1 MPPSADRAEQPLAV
15 IGGGLVG
22 CALALALARA
32 GLPVTLLDQGSAPG
46 PVIDDRRT
54 VALAPD
60 VLAFL
65 ASLGVKVVGSDYQHM
80 TVWEHAGPAALH
92 FSAEE
97 MGLLRLGAIVEND
110 RLRRDLAEA
119 AAAAGVTLRWGAAV
133 TGVRWPSA
141 GAGPALRLGDE
152 VPLPV
157 RLVCAADGGQ
167 SPVRGMAGIGTQD
180 EPMGQRAVV
189 TTVITERPHGAT
201 AWQRFLPT
209 GPLAF
214 LPLADDEAGRHRC
227 SVVWSADEPEARA
240 LEALDDEAFCAA
252 LGEAFEYRLGAILA
266 AKPRAAFPLSQR
278 HADCYA
284 APGLVLLGDA
294 AHVVHPLAGQGV
306 NLGLRDVMALM
317 PVLCQGAARGTLGDP
332 RIFAGYERSRRRDNA
347 LMLTALSALKRGFA
361 PASGPLSWLR
371 QGGLGWLDHQPAVRQ
386 RFMVQALGLDGTRPP
401 AHVFKEGVVS

>member
-1 MPPSADRAEQPLAV
+1 MPPKSGGAEQPLAV

-32 GLPVTLLDQGSAPG
+32 GLPVTLLDQSAAPG
-46 PVIDDRRT
+46 ARLDDRRT

-60 VLAFL
+60 VLEFL
-65 ASLGVKVVGSDYQHM
+65 AGLGVEVDATNYQHM
-80 TVWEHAGPAALH
+80 TVWEHAGPSALH

-97 MGLLRLGAIVEND
+97 MGLPRLGAIVEND
-110 RLRRDLAEA
+110 RLRWALVQTLE
-119 AAAAGVTLRWGAAV
+119 AAGVALRWGAAV

-141 GAGPALRLGDE
+141 GVGPALRLGDE
-152 VPLPV
+152 APLPV

-189 TTVITERPHGAT
+189 TTVITERPHEAT

-252 LGEAFEYRLGAILA
+252 LGEAFEYRLGAVLA

-294 AHVVHPLAGQGV
+294 AHVIHPLAGQGV
-306 NLGLRDVMALM
+306 NLGLRDVMALV
-317 PVLCQGAARGTLGDP
+317 PILRQGAARGTLGDP
-332 RIFAGYERSRRRDNA
+332 KIFAPYERSRRRDNA
-347 LMLTALSALKRGFA
+347 LMLRALSALKRGFA

-386 RFMVQALGLDGTRPP
+386 RLMAQALGLDGTRPSP
-401 AHVFKEGVVS
+401 AVKEGVVL

>member
-1 MPPSADRAEQPLAV
+1 VPPKAPSGEGSLAV

-32 GLPVTLLDQGSAPG
+32 GLPVTLLDQGPAPG
-46 PVIDDRRT
+46 AVMDDRRT

-65 ASLGVKVVGSDYQHM
+65 AGLGIEVAASDYQHM

-97 MGLLRLGAIVEND
+97 LGLARLGAIVEND
-110 RLRRDLAEA
+110 RLRYDLVQALT
-119 AAAAGVTLRWGAAV
+119 AAGVTLRWGAAV

-141 GAGPALRLGDE
+141 GADPALCLGDKA
-152 VPLPV
+152 PMPV
-157 RLVCAADGGQ
+157 RIVCAADGGQ

-189 TTVITERPHGAT
+189 TTVITERPHEAT

-266 AKPRAAFPLSQR
+266 AKPRAAFPLGQR
-278 HADCYA
+278 HADRYA

-294 AHVVHPLAGQGV
+294 AHVIHPLAGQGV
-306 NLGLRDVMALM
+306 NLGVRDVMALV
-317 PVLCQGAARGTLGDP
+317 PVLRQGAEQGTLGNP
-332 RIFAGYERSRRRDNA
+332 RIFARYERSRRRDNA
-347 LMLTALSALKRGFA
+347 LMLRALSALKRGFA
-361 PASGPLSWLR
+361 PAAGPLSWLR

-386 RFMVQALGLDGTRPP
+386 RFMVQALGLHGPQP
-401 AHVFKEGVVS
+401 HPLKEGVVS